1 MKAARRKLADK
12 ETQLVMVNQ
21 EARNLEA
28 EVQRL
33 TIECQ
38 ELRDALA
45 SAKYDLEQVTLVKV
59 SLEKKLKSMEEELKT
74 TKKIH
79 EEVTNLNCLRC

>member
-12 ETQLVMVNQ
+12 EAQLVMVNQ
-21 EARNLEA
+21 EVRNLEA

-38 ELRDALA
+38 ELRDARA

-59 SLEKKLKSMEEELKT
+59 SLEKKLKSTEEELKT
-74 TKKIH
+74 TKEIH
-79 EEVTNLNCLRC
+79 EEVTNLNCL